1 MKQEDEKK
9 TIAEILN
16 MVNSPFVGILNE
28 NDKIIRQIL
37 EELMRN
43 PELADAIRANNS
55 RDVLVNIC
63 RQKFD
68 DTIVDQIEKY
78 FHLKELLEKEK
89 GLEQM
94 LINKIL
100 DNLGLQI
107 SASRN
112 LIYDE
117 AVLRIR

>member
-1 MKQEDEKK
+1 MELASMIDLDKLRIQLSYEGSIKLVDEPTELKSSRIGEVGLKQEDEKK

-28 NDKIIRQIL
+28 NDKIIKQIL
-37 EELMRN
+37 EELMRS

-68 DTIVDQIEKY
+68 DTIVAPYREV
-78 FHLKELLEKEK
+78 FPP
-89 GLEQM
+89 
-94 LINKIL
+94 
-100 DNLGLQI
+100 
-107 SASRN
+107 
-112 LIYDE
+112 
-117 AVLRIR
+117 

>member
-1 MKQEDEKK
+1 M
-9 TIAEILN
+9 I
-16 MVNSPFVGILNE
+16 P
-28 NDKIIRQIL
+28 
-37 EELMRN
+37 
-43 PELADAIRANNS
+43 
-55 RDVLVNIC
+55 
-63 RQKFD
+63 
-68 DTIVDQIEKY
+68 IVDQIEKY

-117 AVLRIR
+117 AVLKDKIIAMMQPEFVGVCKKMRALPEIVVLFLLCI

>member
-1 MKQEDEKK
+1 MGLKQEDEKK

-78 FHLKELLEKEK
+78 FHLKEL
-89 GLEQM
+89 
-94 LINKIL
+94 
-100 DNLGLQI
+100 
-107 SASRN
+107 
-112 LIYDE
+112 
-117 AVLRIR
+117 IRFWIVWVYRYQHQETLSMMRLC